1 MTTPMAVKVFAAAH
15 MSPATFEALCKQ
27 DDAERELKRLR
38 PLASTEDR
46 QDFEEMLGV
55 WHEARK
61 DLARVPV
68 RHTDVLFGGEG

>member
-1 MTTPMAVKVFAAAH
+1 MAVAMFAAEH
-15 MSPATFEALCKQ
+15 MPPVAFAALCKQ

-38 PLASTEDR
+38 PLGSPEDR
-46 QDFEEMLGV
+46 RDFEEMLGV

-68 RHTDVLFGGEG
+68 LHTDVLFGGEG